1 MVVRI
6 VSRPTTPPIGRN
18 GPMRR
23 PFIYPHRSIR
33 SVRITPGRIFLA
45 AVTAIVLTVVVAT
58 QQGRLVAEHNRLS
71 RVMVELAGV
80 PVVGVEMA
88 PLFPWL
94 PAAPAVVVSSSRL
107 DGSPFQL
114 LILFSVG
121 MLILLQVHRRVPLAR
136 GFVLFLMI
144 LLLVATA
151 VVVFHPSSQFG
162 SVEFTQIWLRGE
174 MLVWLLLPWFSAAMF
189 VLIHPLF
196 GAAWA
201 LATQLYGFL
210 WSAIRLAFSI
220 CLIHYTGILFVPLA
234 WFALGLLA
242 DMVYL
247 VVSYSIAVEWASR
260 QAWGKRGK

>member
-6 VSRPTTPPIGRN
+6 VRNPAPSPAGRN

-33 SVRITPGRIFLA
+33 SIRITRGRIFLA
-45 AVTAIVLTVVVAT
+45 AVTAILLTVLVAT
-58 QQGRLVAEHNRLS
+58 EQGRLVAGHNWLTRE
-71 RVMVELAGV
+71 MVELAGV
-80 PVVGVEMA
+80 PLIGVA
-88 PLFPWL
+88 TTPLFPGL
-94 PAAPAVVVSSSRL
+94 EPAPAVVVSANRL
-107 DGSPFQL
+107 DGSPFEL
-114 LILFSVG
+114 LILFAVG
-121 MLILLQVHRRVPLAR
+121 ILVLLQIHRRVPLAR
-136 GFVLFLMI
+136 GFVIFLMI
-144 LLLVATA
+144 LLLVATG

-162 SVEFTQIWLRGE
+162 SLEFTQIWMRGE

-201 LATQLYGFL
+201 VATQVYGFL
-210 WSAIRLAFSI
+210 WSAVRLAFSI
-220 CLIHYTGILFVPLA
+220 CLIHYSGILFVPMA

-247 VVSYSIAVEWASR
+247 VVSYSIAVEWASS
-260 QAWGKRGK
+260 QAWGRRGK

>member
-6 VSRPTTPPIGRN
+6 KGKSPDPTAARSASL
-18 GPMRR
+18 RR
-23 PFIYPHRSIR
+23 PFIYPHRSVRSIR
-33 SVRITPGRIFLA
+33 LTPGRIFLA
-45 AVTAIVLTVVVAT
+45 AVTAIILTVLIAT
-58 QQGRLVAEHNRLS
+58 QQGWLVTEHNQITR
-71 RVMVELAGV
+71 RIVELAGV
-80 PVVGVEMA
+80 PVTGVESA
-88 PLFPWL
+88 PLFPGL
-94 PAAPAVVVSSSRL
+94 QPAPAVVVSSSRL
-107 DGSPFQL
+107 DGNPILL
-114 LILFSVG
+114 LIMFAIG
-121 MLILLQVHRRVPLAR
+121 MLVLLQVHRRLPLAR

-151 VVVFHPSSQFG
+151 IIVFHPTSQFG

-174 MLVWLLLPWFSAAMF
+174 VLVWMLLPVFSAAMF

-201 LATQLYGFL
+201 LVTQLYGFL

-220 CLIHYTGILFVPLA
+220 CLIHYSGILFVPIA

-247 VVSYSIAVEWASR
+247 VVSYSIAVEWASKR
-260 QAWGKRGK
+260 AWGRRGK

>member
-6 VSRPTTPPIGRN
+6 VRNSTTPPAGRS
-18 GPMRR
+18 GTMRR

-45 AVTAIVLTVVVAT
+45 AVTAILLTVLVAT
-58 QQGRLVAEHNRLS
+58 EQGRLVDAHNWLTRAI
-71 RVMVELAGV
+71 VELAGV
-80 PVVGVEMA
+80 PVVGVAMA
-88 PLFPWL
+88 PLFPGL
-94 PAAPAVVVSSSRL
+94 EPAPAVVVSASRL
-107 DGSPFQL
+107 DGNPFEL
-114 LILFSVG
+114 LILFAVA
-121 MLILLQVHRRVPLAR
+121 MLVLFEIHRRVPLAR
-136 GFVLFLMI
+136 GFVVFLMI
-144 LLLVATA
+144 LLLVATG

-162 SVEFTQIWLRGE
+162 SVEFTQIWMRGE

-201 LATQLYGFL
+201 LATQVYGFL
-210 WSAIRLAFSI
+210 WSAVRLAFSI
-220 CLIHYTGILFVPLA
+220 CLIHYSGILFVPLA

-260 QAWGKRGK
+260 RAWGRRGK

>member
-1 MVVRI
+1 
-6 VSRPTTPPIGRN
+6 
-18 GPMRR
+18 MRR

-33 SVRITPGRIFLA
+33 SIRVTPGRIFLA
-45 AVTAIVLTVVVAT
+45 AVTAILLTVLIAT
-58 QQGRLVAEHNRLS
+58 QQGRLVDEHNRLT
-71 RVMVELAGV
+71 RTMVELAGV
-80 PVVGVEMA
+80 PVVGVEQA
-88 PLFPWL
+88 PLFPGL
-94 PAAPAVVVSSSRL
+94 QAAPAVVVVASRL
-107 DGSPFQL
+107 DGKPFEL
-114 LILFSVG
+114 LILFAVG
-121 MLILLQVHRRVPLAR
+121 MLVLLQIHRRVPLAR
-136 GFVLFLMI
+136 GFVVFLMI

-196 GAAWA
+196 GAGWA
-201 LATQLYGFL
+201 LVTQLYGFL
-210 WSAIRLAFSI
+210 WSAVRLAFSI
-220 CLIHYTGILFVPLA
+220 CLIHYSGILFVPMT

-260 QAWGKRGK
+260 RAWGKRGK

>member
-1 MVVRI
+1 MFRM
-6 VSRPTTPPIGRN
+6 GRN
-18 GPMRR
+18 SDATLAGRDGRMRR
-23 PFIYPHRSIR
+23 SFIYPHRSIR
-33 SVRITPGRIFLA
+33 SVRLTPGRIFLA
-45 AVTAIVLTVVVAT
+45 VVTGIVLTVLVAT
-58 QQGRLVAEHNRLS
+58 QHGRLMIEHNRIS
-71 RVMVELAGV
+71 RAIVELAGV
-80 PVVGVEMA
+80 PVLGVEMA
-88 PLFPWL
+88 PLFPGL
-94 PAAPAVVVSSSRL
+94 EPAPAAVVASSRL
-107 DGSPFQL
+107 DGDPFRL
-114 LILFSVG
+114 LILFAVG
-121 MLILLQVHRRVPLAR
+121 MLVLLQIHRRVPLAR
-136 GFVLFLMI
+136 GFVVFLMI

-196 GAAWA
+196 GAGWA

-220 CLIHYTGILFVPLA
+220 CLIHYTGILFVPMA

-247 VVSYSIAVEWASR
+247 VVSYSIAVEWASSR
-260 QAWGKRGK
+260 AWGRRGK

>member
-1 MVVRI
+1 MVVRKTGNP
-6 VSRPTTPPIGRN
+6 SAPPAARSGSL
-18 GPMRR
+18 RR
-23 PFIYPHRSIR
+23 PFIYPHRSVRSIR
-33 SVRITPGRIFLA
+33 LTPGRIFLA
-45 AVTAIVLTVVVAT
+45 AVTAIVLTVLVAT
-58 QQGRLVAEHNRLS
+58 QHGWLVTEHNQLTRAL
-71 RVMVELAGV
+71 VELAGV
-80 PVVGVEMA
+80 PVTGVEMA
-88 PLFPWL
+88 PLFPGL
-94 PAAPAVVVSSSRL
+94 QSAPAVVVSSN
-107 DGSPFQL
+107 
-114 LILFSVG
+114 VG
-121 MLILLQVHRRVPLAR
+121 MLVLLQVHRRVPLAR

-151 VVVFHPSSQFG
+151 VVVFHPASQFG

-174 MLVWLLLPWFSAAMF
+174 LLVWLLLPVFSAAMF

-210 WSAIRLAFSI
+210 WSAVRLAFSI
-220 CLIHYTGILFVPLA
+220 CLIHYSGILFVPIA

-260 QAWGKRGK
+260 QAWGRRGK

>member
-6 VSRPTTPPIGRN
+6 VRNPPNPPTGRN
-18 GPMRR
+18 APVRR

-33 SVRITPGRIFLA
+33 SIRLTPGRIFLA
-45 AVTAIVLTVVVAT
+45 AVTAIILTVLVAT
-58 QQGRLVAEHNRLS
+58 QQGWLVDEHNRLTKAI
-71 RVMVELAGV
+71 VELAGV

-88 PLFPWL
+88 PLFPGL
-94 PAAPAVVVSSSRL
+94 QAAPAVVVSASRL
-107 DGSPFQL
+107 DGNPFQL
-114 LILFSVG
+114 LILFAVG
-121 MLILLQVHRRVPLAR
+121 MLVLLQVHRRVPLAR

-144 LLLVATA
+144 LLLVATGII
-151 VVVFHPSSQFG
+151 VFHPSSQFG

-174 MLVWLLLPWFSAAMF
+174 VLVWLLLPWFSAAMF

-196 GAAWA
+196 GAGWA

-210 WSAIRLAFSI
+210 WSSIRLAFSV

-260 QAWGKRGK
+260 RAWGRRGK